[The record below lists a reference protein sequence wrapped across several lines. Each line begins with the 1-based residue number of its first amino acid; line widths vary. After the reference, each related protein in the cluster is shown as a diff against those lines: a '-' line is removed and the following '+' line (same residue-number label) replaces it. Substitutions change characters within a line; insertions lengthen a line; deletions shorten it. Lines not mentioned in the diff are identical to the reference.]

1 MTLSRQLPLP
11 GSAEAHA
18 QGCTC
23 PDPAD
28 AAPPQSAGEMAMD
41 NDCPVHGLAAAGHDR
56 AAERGRI
63 DTEGDIVDKASEPE
77 LRRG

>member
-1 MTLSRQLPLP
+1 MMPSRQLPLP
-11 GSAEAHA
+11 GSAAAHA

-28 AAPPQSAGEMAMD
+28 AAPPQSAGEIAMD
-41 NDCPVHGLAAAGHDR
+41 DDCPVHGLA

-77 LRRG
+77 LRRR